1 MRSSSLR
8 MSTLLSPCSISLMNI
23 EIRPAIAADKQRW
36 FELWQGYLD
45 FYNTVLSP
53 AQSELTWS
61 RIMEPDFNMRCAV
74 AIQDGR
80 LIGFTTYN
88 LQNSTW
94 SENGHCYLEDLFV
107 DPATRGAG
115 TGRALID
122 YVKDFA
128 IANKCSRL
136 YWNTDEDNATA
147 RKLYDTYTLESG
159 KRQYRI
165 PLI

>member
-1 MRSSSLR
+1 
-8 MSTLLSPCSISLMNI
+8 MSP
-23 EIRPAIAADKQRW
+23 EIRPAMADDKARW

-45 FYNTVLSP
+45 FYKTVLSP
-53 AQSELTWS
+53 AQSELTWA
-61 RIMEPDFNMRCAV
+61 RILDSEFDLRCAV
-74 AIQDGR
+74 ATRNGHI
-80 LIGFTTYN
+80 IGFTTYN

-107 DPATRGAG
+107 DPTSRGTG

-122 YVKDFA
+122 YVKEFA

-136 YWNTDEDNATA
+136 YWNTDKDNVTA
-147 RKLYDTYTLESG
+147 RKLYDTYSIESG

>member
-1 MRSSSLR
+1 
-8 MSTLLSPCSISLMNI
+8 MN
-23 EIRPAIAADKQRW
+23 
-36 FELWQGYLD
+36 
-45 FYNTVLSP
+45 
-53 AQSELTWS
+53 
-61 RIMEPDFNMRCAV
+61 CAV
-74 AIQDGR
+74 AVLDGDI
-80 LIGFTTYN
+80 IGFVTYN

-107 DPATRGAG
+107 DQSVRGKG
-115 TGRALID
+115 TGRALIEF
-122 YVKDFA
+122 VKAFA
-128 IANKCSRL
+128 IKNKCSRL